1 MYPVNLNDE
10 VYTEELYNKYYE
22 QIYAYCKKRVKWQ
35 EKFNDIAEDCTQS
48 TFLEAHRQ
56 LSSLRS
62 HPNIEGWLYTTARN
76 MINNAYRSL
85 YTKKQREV
93 ILDETISNSLM
104 QLDQELEQLFQEAL
118 NFDQLCIEILGR
130 LSRQENELY
139 TDYYQN
145 RLTIAS
151 LSKKYGISATA
162 VTTRIHRLKKKIK
175 MIISKHYSEHLY

>member
-1 MYPVNLNDE
+1 MYTVNLNDE
-10 VYTEELYNKYYE
+10 VYSEELYNKYYDR
-22 QIYAYCKKRVKWQ
+22 IYAYCKKRVKWQ
-35 EKFNDIAEDCTQS
+35 QKFNDIAEDCTQS

-104 QLDQELEQLFQEAL
+104 QLDQELEHLFQEAINL
-118 NFDQLCIEILGR
+118 DQLCIEILGR
-130 LSRQENELY
+130 LTRQENELY

-145 RLTIAS
+145 KLTIAS

-162 VTTRIHRLKKKIK
+162 ITTRIHRLKKKIK
-175 MIISKHYSEHLY
+175 MIINKHYSEHLY